1 MLWLLHFLPESLY
14 WIVVW
19 LFIIG
24 GFVVMSAGYVISV
37 VPKFLSKLNYSTP
50 LKIIGTILLVIG
62 VYLHGAYSTEV
73 LWRAKA
79 EELKKKLK
87 TAEERS
93 KEVKTVVETKVETK
107 VKYIEKKVKG
117 DVIYIREQSEVINS
131 QCDLPDIVFGL
142 HDRAASEEIP
152 GSTTDSIGKTN

>member
-1 MLWLLHFLPESLY
+1 MLTLLHFLPESFY
-14 WIVVW
+14 WLIVW
-19 LFIIG
+19 LFIVG
-24 GFVVMSAGYVISV
+24 GLVVMTAGYVISV
-37 VPKFLSKLNYSTP
+37 VPKFLTKLSYSTP

-73 LWRAKA
+73 LWREKA

-87 TAEERS
+87 TAEEKS
-93 KEVKTVVETKVETK
+93 KEVKTIVETRVETK

-117 DVIYIREQSEVINS
+117 DVIYIREKAEYLDS

-152 GSTTDSIGKTN
+152 GSTTDPSGKTN